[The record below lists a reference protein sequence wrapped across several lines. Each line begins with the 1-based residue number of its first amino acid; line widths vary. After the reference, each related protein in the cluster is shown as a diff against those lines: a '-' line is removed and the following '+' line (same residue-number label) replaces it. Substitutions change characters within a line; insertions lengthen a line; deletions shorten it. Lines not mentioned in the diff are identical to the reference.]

1 MKGIGV
7 HRGSGGVKNIRNK
20 CKSLTS
26 DKNPWFKNGYCGKKK
41 TNLILRTNVS
51 IDIVKTAKR
60 LAGNRCCARPKN

>member
-26 DKNPWFKNGYCGKKK
+26 DKNPWFKNGYCGKKNNWRISK
-41 TNLILRTNVS
+41 VGEQKS
-51 IDIVKTAKR
+51 DIENQR
-60 LAGNRCCARPKN
+60 IYRYS